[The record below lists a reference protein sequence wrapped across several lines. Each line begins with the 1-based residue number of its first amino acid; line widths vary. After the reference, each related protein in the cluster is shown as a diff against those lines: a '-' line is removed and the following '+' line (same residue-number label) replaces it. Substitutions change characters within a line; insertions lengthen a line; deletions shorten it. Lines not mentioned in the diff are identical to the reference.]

1 MKNIVKQ
8 ERERQNMSQEELSN
22 KANVSRTIISG
33 LENEK
38 IDVITNTTL
47 ERIAK
52 ALGKM
57 VVDIFF
63 ID

>member
-52 ALGKM
+52 ALGKR